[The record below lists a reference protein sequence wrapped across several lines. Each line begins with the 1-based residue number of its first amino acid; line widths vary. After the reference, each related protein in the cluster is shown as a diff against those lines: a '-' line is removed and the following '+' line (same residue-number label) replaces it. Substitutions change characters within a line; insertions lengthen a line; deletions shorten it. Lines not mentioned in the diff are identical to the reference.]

1 MQSSRQAI
9 NFEGKYLKF
18 ISRYYNLNDREV
30 TWEFVTRTNV
40 YHSGAVVIVAL
51 TEEHELILEKN
62 WRIPIESYV
71 IQFPAGLT
79 DREGESEE
87 EAARRELLEE
97 TGYLANRL
105 IPIVTTPECSVLTPT
120 RVKHFLAPDVEYVGH
135 ERRDDLEKIE
145 VLKVPISALPDFLLN
160 LPGDTILE
168 LRVPGILWV
177 LEKQGLLIT
186 EAKPK
191 GGAK

>member
-1 MQSSRQAI
+1 MQPSREAI
-9 NFEGKYLKF
+9 NYEGKYLKF
-18 ISRYYNLNDREV
+18 ISRYYSLDDRET

-51 TEEHELILEKN
+51 TEERELILEKN

-120 RVKHFLAPDVEYVGH
+120 KVRHFLAPDVKYVGN
-135 ERRDDLEKIE
+135 ECRDDLEKIE
-145 VLKVPISALPDFLLN
+145 VLKVPVSDLSSFLLN
-160 LPGDTILE
+160 LPGDTMLE
-168 LRVPGILWV
+168 TIIQFSIESSR
-177 LEKQGLLIT
+177 
-186 EAKPK
+186 
-191 GGAK
+191 